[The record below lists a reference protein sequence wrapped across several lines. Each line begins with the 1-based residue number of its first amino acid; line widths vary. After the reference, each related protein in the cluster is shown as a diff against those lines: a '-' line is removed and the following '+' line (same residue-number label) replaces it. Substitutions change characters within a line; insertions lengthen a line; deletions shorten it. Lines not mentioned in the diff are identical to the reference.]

1 MGKDNIVLTWIS
13 TYWHW
18 TVFLRHLFLVGMYIY
33 VTEILDV
40 NMPFDKMQRS
50 PQHNQKESL
59 YLLKCIKDHQKG
71 SYFWHPVYFWMV
83 IKYPIDSTGTFILSV
98 CARLAAL
105 GQSSLSMYLYVT
117 DQTANIQKKLRVPM

>member
-1 MGKDNIVLTWIS
+1 
-13 TYWHW
+13 
-18 TVFLRHLFLVGMYIY
+18 MYIPTNRNFRCYY

-71 SYFWHPVYFWMV
+71 SYF
-83 IKYPIDSTGTFILSV
+83 
-98 CARLAAL
+98 
-105 GQSSLSMYLYVT
+105 
-117 DQTANIQKKLRVPM
+117 